1 MQLHSLATASPPA
14 VFTQRQCASLA
25 QDERISKRLN
35 RRSQLILRS
44 ILSGDSGVETRHF
57 AVSDVGGVFDYS
69 ADQLNEAFRKEAPA
83 LAARALEDALRKI
96 SLGADKI
103 DALFVCTCTG
113 YLCPG
118 LTSYVAEGLGLKAD
132 AFLQDIVGQGCA
144 AAIPMLRTAETYLSR
159 NPEATVATV
168 AVEICSAA
176 LYLDDDPGVLISAC
190 LFGDGAAAAI
200 WRTDQGP
207 LGITCRDFATLHW
220 PKHRDEIRFEQRDGK
235 LRNLLA
241 SSVPDLAAE
250 AVATLFAQ
258 ENVRSG
264 ARPISRIAA
273 HPGGRDVINAVEKRL
288 PQFDYAPGRAVL
300 RAHGNMSSPSVL
312 FVLAETLKGDVPKAE
327 SDWWLISFGAGFSA
341 HSCRIGRQ

>member
-1 MQLHSLATASPPA
+1 MQLHALVTASPPV
-14 VFTQRQCASLA
+14 VFTQQQCAELA
-25 QDERISKRLN
+25 KDERVTQRLS

-44 ILSGDSGVETRHF
+44 VLSGDSGVETRHF
-57 AVSDVGGVFDYS
+57 AVSDVGGVFGYS

-83 LAARALEDALRKI
+83 LAARALVDALRKI
-96 SLGADKI
+96 SLGPDKI
-103 DALFVCTCTG
+103 DALFICTCTG

-118 LTSYVAEGLGLKAD
+118 VTSYVAEILGLKTD
-132 AFLQDIVGQGCA
+132 AFLQDIVGHGCA
-144 AAIPMLRTAETYLSR
+144 AAIPMLRAAEAYLSR
-159 NPEATVATV
+159 NPDATVATV

-200 WRTDQGP
+200 WRSEPGP
-207 LGITCRDFATLHW
+207 LGLRCRDFGTLHW
-220 PKHRDEIRFEQRDGK
+220 PKHRDEIRFEQREGK

-241 SSVPDLAAE
+241 SSVPGLAAE

-258 ENVRSG
+258 EKMRTG
-264 ARPISRIAA
+264 ARPISRMAA

-288 PQFDYAPGRAVL
+288 PRFDYEPGRAVL

-312 FVLAETLKGDVPKAE
+312 FVLAEALKDDAPKVD
-327 SDWWLISFGAGFSA
+327 SDWWLVSFGAGFSA
-341 HSCRIGRQ
+341 HSCRLGR